1 MAVSTLLSKQ
11 VLFNS
16 KKKNLTLMFSFSA
29 HRLVGEVLMLG
40 VVVSLFMQ
48 NNVFFL
54 FFKIL

>member
-16 KKKNLTLMFSFSA
+16 KKNNLTLMFSFSA

-48 NNVFFL
+48 D
-54 FFKIL
+54 